1 MIKAVIFDVDG
12 TLLNTSPDIQIT
24 LNATLTRFNLPPRT
38 YEQTLRGIGNGA
50 KNLIRISI
58 EDRQDLLDEVY
69 KDYVEHFAD
78 CDNTHTT
85 FYEGEREVLQD
96 LQARGIQFAIISNKP
111 QKALEKACADLL
123 SEFQWAYMI
132 GQSDAY
138 PLKPAPD
145 AIYAVLDGLGISRDE
160 CVFVG
165 DGDTDVQIA
174 RNAGI
179 RCITALWGYR
189 GREEL
194 EAAGATIFAEDYK
207 ELEDIILSL

>member
-24 LNATLTRFNLPPRT
+24 LNATLARFNLPPRT
-38 YEQTLRGIGNGA
+38 MEQTLRGIGNGA
-50 KNLIRISI
+50 RNLIRISVG
-58 EDRQDLLDEVY
+58 ERQDLLDEVY
-69 KDYVEHFAD
+69 EDYVQHFAD
-78 CDNTHTT
+78 CDNTHTC
-85 FYEGEREVLQD
+85 FYEGEREVLKD
-96 LQARGIQFAIISNKP
+96 LQERGIRFAVISNKP
-111 QKALEKACADLL
+111 QAALENVCADLL
-123 SEFQWAYMI
+123 SEFRWDYMI
-132 GQSDAY
+132 GQSDRY

-160 CVFVG
+160 IVHVG
-165 DGDTDVQIA
+165 DGDTDVEMA

-189 GREEL
+189 GKEEL
-194 EAAGATIFAEDYK
+194 EAAGATIFAENFK

>member
-24 LNATLTRFNLPPRT
+24 LNSTLARFNLPPRT
-38 YEQTLRGIGNGA
+38 LEQTLRGIGNGA
-50 KNLIRISI
+50 RNLIRISI
-58 EDRQDLLDEVY
+58 GDRQDLLDAVLA
-69 KDYVEHFAD
+69 DYVEHFAD
-78 CDNTHTT
+78 CDNTHTA
-85 FYEGEREVLQD
+85 FYEGEREVLLD
-96 LQARGIQFAIISNKP
+96 LQSRGVQFAVVSNKP
-111 QKALEKACADLL
+111 QAALENVCADLL
-123 SEFQWAYMI
+123 SEFRWAYMI
-132 GQSDAY
+132 GQSDSY

-145 AIYAVLDGLGISRDE
+145 AIYAILKGLGISKDE

-165 DGDTDVQIA
+165 DGDTDVEIA
-174 RNAGI
+174 SNAGI

-194 EAAGATIFAEDYK
+194 IAAGANLFAENYR